1 MGEKDKESIGEWRIL
16 EGGHISVSEVEPQ
29 FCRVSKCL
37 PPPTPSSSS
46 KERVSQSDQTE
57 SRFVVS
63 PRLPLL
69 GGRDTGGMARKR
81 ARFTGNQSEVR

>member
-1 MGEKDKESIGEWRIL
+1 MFAS
-16 EGGHISVSEVEPQ
+16 
-29 FCRVSKCL
+29 
-37 PPPTPSSSS
+37 PTPSSSS

-81 ARFTGNQSEVR
+81 AWFTGNQSEVPVNPFKEALENSPLGF